1 MRKLS
6 LLLTLFSLL
15 ACRSPQEATQT
26 VVRISA
32 SDEMQSRI
40 ARYTT
45 QVYMLPGDKPVGE
58 EEPPADVVWPVKR
71 TFVPESKTSSHRF
84 RYVFSALDAAGTVV
98 STLDIETEVV
108 PGASRYLYI
117 LLTEDCLA
125 EKCEGGVCKDH
136 IPAAELRT
144 SPDQA
149 QALEGQC
156 ASGSLM
162 QPPMDTGTPGTTQP
176 DMMSGNSTAGSDAP
190 TGQNTGT
197 TVGTV
202 IGTPAAD
209 GGATG
214 PQNIDAGTPSTTA
227 ACSNAPCG
235 EGDCILNSKRAAGYD
250 CQCKSGFEPNEEG
263 STCVARDDCAKPNK
277 GGCEDTCTSTPTGEG
292 KCSCEGPNRW
302 LKADGK
308 QCAEAQKA
316 HELSMSGGSLV
327 RTRPQVAFD
336 PAGNGVVVW
345 TENSAETGFG
355 LWTARFRADTKEWEP
370 ATRFQRF
377 TNEAAD
383 LHLALDASGSGIV
396 MWTATVASK
405 RQLWSKRYRDGAFG
419 PTTQQI
425 DADSE
430 GDVLTPSL
438 ALDPTG
444 DGLAVWTD
452 TLYPRS
458 KLRVARYYASSD
470 TFEELVNVLDTGER
484 FVFGTSVAVNNLIG
498 GLVAWTDMDL
508 TSVPDAGP
516 VPDITKLSA
525 RASRVETSLSNGLAF
540 TNTLRST
547 SPDVV
552 LDAQG
557 NGVAVWVQAAAAG
570 GSTFEV
576 VSRIYVPGMGWT
588 VQRPHTLSAR
598 GGMFSTPRVAIGA
611 DGTSFAVW
619 REATGPAPTAESGS
633 MPMPLQTY
641 GSVRTET
648 GFGESYE
655 LGLPSLT
662 TNWND
667 IDTTTW
673 TAETSV
679 ALTDMLQPSWS
690 TAVGPDKTGF
700 IAGASFTTS
709 VAPVERALWL
719 QRIGPDAEPMALIS
733 LGANDSV
740 PSRPSPV
747 KLGMNANGDGAVVW
761 DQQVD
766 GRYHVFVSLLD

>member
-15 ACRSPQEATQT
+15 ACRSPRDATQT
-26 VVRISA
+26 VIKIRA

-45 QVYMLPGDKPVGE
+45 RVFTLPQNQPLSE
-58 EEPPADVVWPVKR
+58 EEPPTDVVWPIKR
-71 TFVPESKTSSHRF
+71 TFIPESDSLGQRF
-84 RYVFSALDAAGTVV
+84 RYVFSAFDETGAVV
-98 STLDIETEVV
+98 STLDIETEIV

-117 LLTEDCLA
+117 LLTDACLA
-125 EKCEGGVCKDH
+125 DKCQDGVCKDQV
-136 IPAAELRT
+136 PAAELRT
-144 SPDQA
+144 SPAQA

-162 QPPMDTGTPGTTQP
+162 QPPMDTGAAPPEMTGE
-176 DMMSGNSTAGSDAP
+176 NTAGRDAP
-190 TGQNTGT
+190 TGQNNTSTGT
-197 TVGTV
+197 APTNP
-202 IGTPAAD
+202 PAAD
-209 GGATG
+209 GGVTG
-214 PQNIDAGTPSTTA
+214 TPNSDAGMPSTTE
-227 ACSNAPCG
+227 ACSGAPCG
-235 EGDCILNSKRAAGYD
+235 EGDCILNSARATGYE
-250 CQCKSGFEPNEEG
+250 CRCKSGFEPNEEG
-263 STCVARDDCAKPNK
+263 STCVVRDDCAKPDK
-277 GGCEDTCTSTPTGEG
+277 GGCEDICTTTSTGEG
-292 KCSCEGPNRW
+292 TCSCKGPNRW

-308 QCAEAQKA
+308 QCAEVNKA
-316 HELSMSGGSLV
+316 RELSLSGGSLV
-327 RTRPQVAFD
+327 RTRPQIAFD

-345 TENSAETGFG
+345 TENSAETGYA
-355 LWTARFRADTKEWEP
+355 LWTARFRADTKKWEP

-383 LHLALDASGSGIV
+383 LHLALDASGSGVV
-396 MWTATVASK
+396 MWTATVNSK
-405 RQLWSKRYRDGAFG
+405 RQLWAKRYRDGAFG
-419 PTTQQI
+419 PTVQQV
-425 DADSE
+425 DSDSE
-430 GDVLTPSL
+430 GDVLTPSI
-438 ALDPTG
+438 ALDATG

-458 KLRVARYYASSD
+458 TLRVARYYASSD
-470 TFEELVNVLDTGER
+470 TFEELVNVLDTADR
-484 FVFGTSVAVNNLIG
+484 FVFGTSVAVSNLTG
-498 GLVAWTDMDL
+498 GLVAWTDMGL
-508 TSVPDAGP
+508 MMVPDAGS
-516 VPDITKLSA
+516 VPDFTKLSA
-525 RASRVETSLSNGLAF
+525 RSSRVETSLNNGLAF
-540 TNTLRST
+540 ASTLRST

-552 LDAQG
+552 LDEHG

-570 GSTFEV
+570 SSMFEV
-576 VSRIYVPGMGWT
+576 VSRIYVPGMGWE

-598 GGMFSTPRVAIGA
+598 GAMFSTPRVAIGS

-619 REATGPAPTAESGS
+619 REGTGTTATAESPS
-633 MPMPLQTY
+633 TSVPLQTY
-641 GSVRTET
+641 GAVRTEA
-648 GFGESYE
+648 GFGASYE

-662 TNWND
+662 ATWND

-673 TAETSV
+673 TPETTV

-690 TAVGPDKTGF
+690 TAVGPNKTGF

-719 QRIGPDAEPMALIS
+719 QRIGPEAEPTELIAL
-733 LGANDSV
+733 NDGDTV

-766 GRYHVFVSLLD
+766 GLYHVFVNLLD

>member
-26 VVRISA
+26 VIRISA
-32 SDEMQSRI
+32 NDEMQSRI

-45 QVYMLPGDKPVGE
+45 QVYILPGDKPVGE

-84 RYVFSALDAAGTVV
+84 RYVFNAFDAAGTIL

-117 LLTEDCLA
+117 LLTEACLA
-125 EKCEGGVCKDH
+125 EKCQGGVCKDQ

-156 ASGSLM
+156 SSGSLM
-162 QPPMDTGTPGTTQP
+162 QPPMNTDTAPPDTGDNT
-176 DMMSGNSTAGSDAP
+176 TAGSDAP
-190 TGQNTGT
+190 TGPKTGM
-197 TVGTV
+197 TVGTA

-209 GGATG
+209 GGVTG
-214 PQNIDAGTPSTTA
+214 PQAPDAGKPSTTA
-227 ACSNAPCG
+227 ACSGAPCG
-235 EGDCILNSKRAAGYD
+235 EGDCILNSARATGYD
-250 CQCKSGFEPNEEG
+250 CQCKSGFEPNQEG
-263 STCVARDDCAKPNK
+263 STCVARDDCAKPDK
-277 GGCEDTCTSTPTGEG
+277 GGCEDTCTTTTTGEG
-292 KCSCEGPNRW
+292 TCSCEGPNRW

-308 QCAEAQKA
+308 QCAEVQKA

-345 TENSAETGFG
+345 TENSAETGFA

-383 LHLALDASGSGIV
+383 LHLALDASGSGVV
-396 MWTATVASK
+396 MWTASVAAK
-405 RQLWSKRYRDGAFG
+405 RQLRAKRYRDGAFAS
-419 PTTQQI
+419 TVQQI

-438 ALDPTG
+438 ALDATG

-470 TFEELVNVLDTGER
+470 TFEELVNVLDTSDR
-484 FVFGTSVAVNNLIG
+484 FVFGTSVAVNNLTG

-508 TSVPDAGP
+508 MTVPDAGP

-525 RASRVETSLSNGLAF
+525 RASRVETSLSNRFAF
-540 TNTLRST
+540 TSTLRST

-552 LDAQG
+552 LDQQG

-570 GSTFEV
+570 SSMFDV
-576 VSRIYVPGMGWT
+576 VSRIYVPGMDWT
-588 VQRPHTLSAR
+588 VQRSHTLSSR

-611 DGTSFAVW
+611 DGTSFAAW
-619 REATGPAPTAESGS
+619 RETSGSAPTAESG
-633 MPMPLQTY
+633 MPTTLQTY

-662 TNWND
+662 TSWGD

-673 TAETSV
+673 TPETAV

-690 TAVGPDKTGF
+690 TAVGPNKTGF
-700 IAGASFTTS
+700 IAGSGGT
-709 VAPVERALWL
+709 RALAAAH
-719 QRIGPDAEPMALIS
+719 RS
-733 LGANDSV
+733 
-740 PSRPSPV
+740 
-747 KLGMNANGDGAVVW
+747 
-761 DQQVD
+761 
-766 GRYHVFVSLLD
+766 